1 MKLLSTVP
9 GGGEG
14 LVVLRSE
21 HWGYNSIGI
30 VSGDEACAVDPG
42 LTPGEIDALKTELTR
57 GGRRVT
63 TVLLTHS
70 HHDHIRGWDAF
81 PGARV
86 IAPSVV
92 RDKAEGPRSRILAGK
107 AKFDE
112 RIGVSQP
119 DFRYPDVDEVFDD
132 SITFRVGALEVEGMF
147 LPGHSNCTSVALVP
161 ALRALL
167 TADYLVVP
175 GLPYCRWEAAPFEEA
190 HRRLAEIVAAHDVE
204 LVVPAHNELLEGRAA
219 IDAAIDQE
227 LTYFTALRDL
237 VGQCL
242 EDGLGKDE
250 LLRRCADAMG
260 ERRGVDLGL
269 RARQDADNARRV
281 LAELR
286 G

>member
-1 MKLLSTVP
+1 MTFLREVP
-9 GGGEG
+9 PGGEG
-14 LVVLRSE
+14 IVVLRCE

-30 VSGDEACAVDPG
+30 VSEDEACVVDPG
-42 LTPGEIDALKTELTR
+42 LTPDEVGAMRDALTA

-70 HHDHIRGWDAF
+70 HHDHIRGWDGF

-86 IAPSVV
+86 VAPTVV
-92 RDKAEGPRSRILAGK
+92 RDKEEGPRSRILAGK

-112 RIGVSQP
+112 RLGDSSP
-119 DFRYPDVDEVFDD
+119 DFRYPEVDEAFEKRT
-132 SITFRVGALEVEGMF
+132 TFRVGRLEVEARF

-161 ALRALL
+161 DLKALL

-175 GLPYCRWEAAPFEEA
+175 GLPYCRWEAAPFERA
-190 HRRLAEIVAAHDVE
+190 HEELLDIVRTRDVE
-204 LVVPAHNELLEGRAA
+204 LVVPAHNDLIEGRAD
-219 IDAAIDQE
+219 IEAAIQTE
-227 LTYFTALRDL
+227 LDYFTELRRV
-237 VGQCL
+237 VGQAL

-250 LLRRCADAMG
+250 LLRHCADHMAD
-260 ERRGVDLGL
+260 RRGVDLGL

-281 LAELR
+281 LAEL